1 MRLPTPFTLACTGRR
16 FTFQRLR
23 ETLWAWL
30 MVFPNS
36 GFLPQISQ
44 TCAMT
49 APGRIRNP
57 GAKYRFYR
65 SWGGFGNWG
74 SGLRT
79 WLGQIIHAPVALCAH
94 RGKMITVKPQKSAP
108 DQGIG
113 LYTNEQTKY
122 TTPFQY
128 FAQIVVGAV
137 VIWLGAML
145 AYAKYQSPFRISPGL
160 IAAIA
165 LIAVGMFQAHAGAI
179 FWYRRLRKRNLS
191 H

>member
-1 MRLPTPFTLACTGRR
+1 MPFGRWAKRSSGSQPYGRPRRHWRNCVILDSRGRALPMP
-16 FTFQRLR
+16 
-23 ETLWAWL
+23 
-30 MVFPNS
+30 S
-36 GFLPQISQ
+36 SLPSN
-44 TCAMT
+44 TV
-49 APGRIRNP
+49 IRH
-57 GAKYRFYR
+57 YR
-65 SWGGFGNWG
+65 
-74 SGLRT
+74 GLRT
-79 WLGQIIHAPVALCAH
+79 WLGQIIHAPVALCAD